1 MIFYIGII
9 GMEYFG
15 RLVTLREAVGARLFL
30 SLKNTFRT
38 KRGLYD
44 ALRHTPYILC
54 INAEVFRRIKIK
66 ERFAGDLD
74 AVEFEYADSDQ
85 FSDDGEISGYFSYQ
99 YTYSDVALIEKANKE
114 KLVKEQ
120 LRQIEKHLRQH
131 IGLE

>member
-1 MIFYIGII
+1 MKFDE
-9 GMEYFG
+9 MVKE
-15 RLVTLREAVGARLFL
+15 
-30 SLKNTFRT
+30 
-38 KRGLYD
+38 
-44 ALRHTPYILC
+44 
-54 INAEVFRRIKIK
+54 IK